1 LVTVA
6 ELAGRVDSLGIRKPH
21 RALAALAGTL
31 DPGATGGHMI
41 AATLMLQQALAAVAV
56 AVQMGTAQV
65 IEAAAAAVLGYL
77 VKALPGFA
85 ANQ

>member
-1 LVTVA
+1 
-6 ELAGRVDSLGIRKPH
+6 
-21 RALAALAGTL
+21 
-31 DPGATGGHMI
+31 
-41 AATLMLQQALAAVAV
+41 MLQQALAAVAV